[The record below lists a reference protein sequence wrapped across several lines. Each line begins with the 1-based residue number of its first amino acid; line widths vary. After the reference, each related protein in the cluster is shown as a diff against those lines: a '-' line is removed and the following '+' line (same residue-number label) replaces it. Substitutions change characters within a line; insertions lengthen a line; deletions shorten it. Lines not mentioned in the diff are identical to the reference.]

1 MAAHKNP
8 TTKETLQLI
17 EYQIE
22 QIFKEINTI
31 NEDNKTAHNEV
42 KNDLRY
48 IKQNLFDP
56 NEGIWADVKQNSN
69 FRKDTI
75 KWRSALGLGVFSL
88 IGKQLYD
95 FFKSLS

>member
-1 MAAHKNP
+1 MAAQKNP

-22 QIFKEINTI
+22 QIFNEINNL
-31 NEDNKTAHNEV
+31 NEDNKTAHTEV
-42 KNDLRY
+42 KKDLRF

-56 NEGIWADVKQNSN
+56 NEGIWAEVKQNSN

-75 KWRSALGLGVFSL
+75 KWRSALGLGVFIL
-88 IGKQLYD
+88 IGKQMYD

>member
-1 MAAHKNP
+1 MAAQKNP

-22 QIFKEINTI
+22 QIFKEINSL
-31 NEDNKTAHNEV
+31 NEDNKTAHTEV
-42 KNDLRY
+42 KKDLRF

-56 NEGIWADVKQNSN
+56 NEGIWAEVKQNSN

-88 IGKQLYD
+88 IGKQMYD

>member
-1 MAAHKNP
+1 MAAQKNP

-22 QIFKEINTI
+22 QIFKEINNL
-31 NEDNKTAHNEV
+31 NEDNKTAHTEV
-42 KNDLRY
+42 KKDLRF

-56 NEGIWADVKQNSN
+56 NGGIWAEVKQNSN

-88 IGKQLYD
+88 IGKQMYD

>member
-1 MAAHKNP
+1 MAAQKNP

-22 QIFKEINTI
+22 QIFKEINNL
-31 NEDNKTAHNEV
+31 NEDNKTAHTEV
-42 KNDLRY
+42 KKDLRF

-56 NEGIWADVKQNSN
+56 NEGIWAEVKQNSN

-75 KWRSALGLGVFSL
+75 KWRGALGFGVFSL
-88 IGKQLYD
+88 IGKHLYD

>member
-1 MAAHKNP
+1 MAAQKNP

-22 QIFKEINTI
+22 QIFKEINSL
-31 NEDNKTAHNEV
+31 NEDNKTAHIEF
-42 KNDLRY
+42 KKDLRF

-56 NEGIWADVKQNSN
+56 NEGIWAEVKQNSN

-88 IGKQLYD
+88 IGKQMYD

>member
-1 MAAHKNP
+1 MAAQKNP

-22 QIFKEINTI
+22 QIFKEINNL
-31 NEDNKTAHNEV
+31 NEDNKTAHTEV
-42 KNDLRY
+42 KKDLRF

-56 NEGIWADVKQNSN
+56 NEGIWAEVKQNSN

-88 IGKQLYD
+88 IGKQMYD

>member
-1 MAAHKNP
+1 MAARKNP

-42 KNDLRY
+42 KNDLRF

-56 NEGIWADVKQNSN
+56 NEGIGAEVKQNSN

-95 FFKSLS
+95 FFKSIS

>member
-1 MAAHKNP
+1 MAAQKNP

-22 QIFKEINTI
+22 QIFNEINNL
-31 NEDNKTAHNEV
+31 NEDNKTAHTEV
-42 KNDLRY
+42 KKDLRF

-56 NEGIWADVKQNSN
+56 NEGIWDEVKQNSN

-88 IGKQLYD
+88 IGKQMYD

>member
-42 KNDLRY
+42 KNDLRF

-56 NEGIWADVKQNSN
+56 NEGIWAEVKQNSN

>member
-1 MAAHKNP
+1 MAARKNP

-42 KNDLRY
+42 KKDLRF

-56 NEGIWADVKQNSN
+56 NEGIWAEVKQNSN
-69 FRKDTI
+69 LRKDTV

>member
-1 MAAHKNP
+1 MAAQKNP

-17 EYQIE
+17 EYQIA
-22 QIFKEINTI
+22 QIFNEINNL
-31 NEDNKTAHNEV
+31 NEDNKTAHTEV
-42 KNDLRY
+42 KKDLRF

-56 NEGIWADVKQNSN
+56 NEGIWAEVKQNSN

>member
-1 MAAHKNP
+1 MAARKNP

-42 KNDLRY
+42 KNDLRF

-56 NEGIWADVKQNSN
+56 NEGIWAEVKQNSN

-75 KWRSALGLGVFSL
+75 KWRRALGLGVFSL

-95 FFKSLS
+95 FFKSIS

>member
-1 MAAHKNP
+1 MAAQKNP

-22 QIFKEINTI
+22 QIFNEINNL
-31 NEDNKTAHNEV
+31 NEDNKTAHTEV
-42 KNDLRY
+42 KKDLRF
-48 IKQNLFDP
+48 IILNLFDP
-56 NEGIWADVKQNSN
+56 NEGIWAEVKQNSN

-88 IGKQLYD
+88 IGKQMYE